1 MNLILSSIVFPS
13 YLHDLRV
20 VHQVQLQRGPR
31 HGQLLHRHHHHRGRR
46 RRSAIFGLVRLV
58 LRRRSRRRRLW
69 RISARASAPQRDE
82 NLRYKKTIY
91 YLGTLQKMASR
102 FINSNNF
109 INFLSVQGGPTGFY
123 KEKVITLGCYF
134 VLFRSGVKSNF
145 TNPREHIFRIRF
157 HS

>member
-31 HGQLLHRHHHHRGRR
+31 HGQLLHRHHYHRGRR

-102 FINSNNF
+102 FTNSNKHQLP
-109 INFLSVQGGPTGFY
+109 LSTGWSNR
-123 KEKVITLGCYF
+123 ILQ
-134 VLFRSGVKSNF
+134 RKSNYF
-145 TNPREHIFRIRF
+145 GLLFCPVSFRCKIQFYQPARTYF
-157 HS
+157 